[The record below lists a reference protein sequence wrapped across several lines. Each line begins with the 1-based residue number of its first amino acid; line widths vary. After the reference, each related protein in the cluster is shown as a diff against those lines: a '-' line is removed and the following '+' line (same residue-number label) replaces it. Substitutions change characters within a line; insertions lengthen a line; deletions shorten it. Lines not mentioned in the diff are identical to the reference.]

1 MPTRRNL
8 LAGGAALAAASL
20 LAAPRARAADTV
32 LRMGDQRG
40 NVRAVMEAAGVLEN
54 LPYQLVW
61 SEFPAA
67 APLIE
72 AVNAGAIDGGNVGDA
87 PFTFGFAAGVP
98 MKVIAGGR
106 SSQQGTA
113 ILVRGDSPIRTL
125 ADLQGKKIATGR
137 GSIGHFLILAAL
149 RKAGLANDFAKIV
162 FLLPADAKAALAA
175 GSIDAWSTWEPYT
188 SQIEVLEG
196 GRQVLN
202 GEGLT
207 PGLGYQLASTAAI
220 TEKRAAL
227 EDFVTRLVIARRWA
241 DANPDRYA
249 EFWAKLMGFPVAV
262 PKNWF
267 HRTTVTFAPADAA
280 MFRDE
285 QRVIDL
291 YADSGLLAKRFDA
304 ATAFDPSFNAA
315 VEKGNARPWARG
327 RAP

>member
-1 MPTRRNL
+1 MNTRRGFL
-8 LAGGAALAAASL
+8 LGAASVAVAPALVSLRANAAAST
-20 LAAPRARAADTV
+20 TV

-40 NVRAVMEAAGVLEN
+40 NVRAVMEAAGVLN
-54 LPYQLVW
+54 DLPYQLLW
-61 SEFPAA
+61 SEFAAA

-72 AVNAGAIDGGNVGDA
+72 ALNAGAIDTGNVGDA

-98 MKVIAGGR
+98 MKVIAGSR

-113 ILVRGDSPIRTL
+113 ILVRGDSPVRTL
-125 ADLQGKKIATGR
+125 TDLQGKKIATGR

-149 RKAGLANDFAKIV
+149 KRANLPADFARIV

-207 PGLGYQLASTAAI
+207 PGLGYQIAADAAI
-220 TEKRAAL
+220 AGKRAAL
-227 EDFVTRLVIARRWA
+227 DDFVVRLVTARRWA
-241 DANPDRYA
+241 MANPDRYA
-249 EFWAKLMGFPVAV
+249 EFWAKLMGFPVSV
-262 PKNWF
+262 PGNWF
-267 HRTTVTFAPADAA
+267 HRTTIQFVPADAA

-285 QRVIDL
+285 QKVIDI
-291 YADSGLLAKRFDA
+291 YADAGMLTKRFDA

-315 VEKGNARPWARG
+315 IETGNAKA
-327 RAP
+327 